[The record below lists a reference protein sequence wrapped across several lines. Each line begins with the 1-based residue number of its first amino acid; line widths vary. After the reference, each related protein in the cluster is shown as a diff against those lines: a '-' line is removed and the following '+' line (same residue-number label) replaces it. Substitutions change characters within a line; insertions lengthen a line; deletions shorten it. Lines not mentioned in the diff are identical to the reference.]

1 MIVTFKIIIVHL
13 FIQQKLLE
21 FYYAL
26 STQKILK
33 YLFILI
39 TFPSTLFQSKNKNIQ
54 TFHLPF
60 NIPNYS
66 LTKVHKQYYLTSE

>member
-26 STQKILK
+26 STQEILK

-39 TFPSTLFQSKNKNIQ
+39 TFPSKLFQCKNKTI
-54 TFHLPF
+54 
-60 NIPNYS
+60 
-66 LTKVHKQYYLTSE
+66 